1 MTSKKHTVSSQME
14 GNQLKKI
21 VSALLAVT
29 LIMSPIGSIIFN
41 DDVSTVEAKGYKSGK
56 KNFNTTNN
64 YNKPQVEKKKED
76 TSSLNKSTNSTNNTA
91 KKGGFFSGGLMKG
104 LFIGGL
110 AGLLFG
116 SLFANMGVL
125 GSILGL
131 MVNVLAIVLIIGIVR
146 KIFTML
152 KDKKQKEDINPW
164 QSR

>member
-1 MTSKKHTVSSQME
+1 ME
-14 GNQLKKI
+14 GNELKKL

-29 LIMSPIGSIIFN
+29 LIMSPIGNIIFT

-64 YNKPQVEKKKED
+64 FNKPQVDKKKED
-76 TSSLNKSTNSTNNTA
+76 TSSLNKSTNNTSNTA

-104 LFIGGL
+104 LFVGGL

-116 SLFANMGVL
+116 SLFANMGML

-146 KIFTML
+146 KIFVMI
-152 KDKKQKEDINPW
+152 KEKKKQKEDMNPW
-164 QSR
+164 QTR